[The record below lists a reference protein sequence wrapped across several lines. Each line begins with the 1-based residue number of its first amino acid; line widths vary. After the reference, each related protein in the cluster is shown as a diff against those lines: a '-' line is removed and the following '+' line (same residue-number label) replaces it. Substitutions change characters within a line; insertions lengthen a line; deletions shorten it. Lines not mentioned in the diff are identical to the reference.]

1 MVDTV
6 STRFVRLAKIRATK
20 LDKATK
26 ILINNANK
34 FETIVLGDALSIE
47 RTKVSVTNENDFYHV
62 SSVNP
67 YQPRMLWFAA
77 HTVDAYLW
85 LPLSLR

>member
-1 MVDTV
+1 MVNAVGTHL
-6 STRFVRLAKIRATK
+6 VRLAKVRATK

-26 ILINNANK
+26 IPINNANK
-34 FETIVLGDALSIE
+34 LETIVLVDALSIK
-47 RTKVSVTNENDFYHV
+47 RTKVSVPNVNDFYHV

-67 YQPRMLWFAA
+67 YHPRMLRFAA
-77 HTVDAYLW
+77 HTVAAYLW